1 MEYMEYK
8 FTPLSQ
14 MKMSDSGSG
23 SIEGH
28 RAIFSRI
35 DDGGDV
41 IVKGAF
47 ANSIDSYLN
56 SGFSAHSHLW
66 TFAESIGFPVE
77 AREDAKGFFVKSAF
91 HSTQTAQDVRTI
103 AKERLKAGK
112 TVGFSF
118 GYGVL
123 DSENISPGEYELKL
137 PRFLKTDRLDQEL
150 VKAQRFSSIRILKKL
165 EIYEDSIVT
174 MPMNREAG
182 ATAVKGLHARRSAN
196 HPSALRLE
204 GLRIRSHA
212 LQTLYG
218 PSIKRKLEI
227 EGERLSR
234 EAEHIALKLR
244 VVESR
249 LRSQRYRM

>member
-1 MEYMEYK
+1 MEYK
-8 FTPLSQ
+8 FTPLSEL
-14 MKMSDSGSG
+14 KMSDSGSG

-28 RAIFSRI
+28 RSVHSII
-35 DDGGDV
+35 DEGGELV
-41 IVKGAF
+41 VRGAF
-47 ANSIDSYLN
+47 ADCINSYLN

-77 AREDAKGFFVKSAF
+77 AREDAKGFFVKSQF

-137 PRFLKTDRLDQEL
+137 PRFLKSDRLDQEL
-150 VKAQRFSSIRILKKL
+150 VKAKRFSSIRILKKI

-174 MPMNREAG
+174 MPMNREAA
-182 ATAVKGLHARRSAN
+182 ATGIKSRHAQRSAS

-234 EAEHIALKLR
+234 EAEHIALRMR
-244 VVESR
+244 VLESR
-249 LRSQRYRM
+249 LRSQRYRI